1 MWLDVMRKQWLI
13 VVLYAWLH
21 CDKLCLFCIK
31 KQTVKKVD
39 AAGMAAAC
47 ETAAVAGLKGQT
59 VYASQG
65 EAYQTPLQVG
75 AASALLIMCVI
86 L

>member
-1 MWLDVMRKQWLI
+1 M
-13 VVLYAWLH
+13 AH
-21 CDKLCLFCIK
+21 CDGLCLFAVMAVMTCCA

-65 EAYQTPLQVG
+65 EAYQTPLQV
-75 AASALLIMCVI
+75 ST
-86 L
+86 